1 MNGLIALVGS
11 GEYLPVMEDIDR
23 YLLASV
29 NLKTPQVVC
38 IPTAAGQEGDESV
51 NRWLRWGWNIFKG
64 LERMCRRLRIIDRAS
79 ANDAQHEVA
88 A

>member
-23 YLLASV
+23 YLLASLNV
-29 NLKTPQVVC
+29 KTPQVVC

-51 NRWLRWGWNIFKG
+51 NRWLRMGVEHFKG
-64 LERMCRRLRIIDRAS
+64 LVQMCRHYRS
-79 ANDAQHEVA
+79 
-88 A
+88 